1 MYRNFKNG
9 FKKVYNCPCGTG
21 FSSETDKEMN
31 VKLKLHRK
39 FCSLVTQ
46 DNLKA
51 SSFHSTDSV
60 RGSYLNFLKESRKK
74 RFKIIR
80 NLTTVVS
87 LRDNLPLDNIY
98 PH

>member
-9 FKKVYNCPCGTG
+9 FKRVYNCPCRAG
-21 FSSETDKEMN
+21 FSSETDREMN

-51 SSFHSTDSV
+51 SSFRSTRSV
-60 RGSYLNFLKESRKK
+60 RGSYSNFLKESRK

-87 LRDNLPLDNIY
+87 LRDNLQLDNIY